1 MNVFYAI
8 FGVVIG
14 LLINRLIIAP
24 IERKKA
30 REKCIRDG
38 LVPRDMV

>member
-1 MNVFYAI
+1 MNVFFVI
-8 FGVVIG
+8 FGVAIG

-30 REKCIRDG
+30 REECIRKG
-38 LVPRDMV
+38 LVPRDMT

>member
-1 MNVFYAI
+1 MNVFFVI
-8 FGVVIG
+8 FGVAIG

-30 REKCIRDG
+30 REECIRKG